1 MFHAILAPTSSS
13 FYHILILTDASKIL
27 YILRDNENSNF
38 SIYLEFRLILKFK
51 VSNKFVP
58 THNTVP
64 IERKTHRNPSK
75 KQSLC
80 PTYLPKFVRFLVP
93 RRGEKGD
100 SKGEEVFCDIPSSV
114 FHTSNGPPKRDRAQ
128 PVRLSTVIP
137 TVTCALVQ
145 DTRSPIVTI
154 PNTRYP
160 STLPVRRYHV
170 SLSLSLS
177 PLRPSSR

>member
-51 VSNKFVP
+51 VSNKFVLI
-58 THNTVP
+58 HNTVP

-80 PTYLPKFVRFLVP
+80 PTKVRSFP
-93 RRGEKGD
+93 RSSSRGKRRFERRGGFLRHTFV
-100 SKGEEVFCDIPSSV
+100 SFSHVQRSSQARSGS
-114 FHTSNGPPKRDRAQ
+114 TCPALNGHSHSHLCPRPR
-128 PVRLSTVIP
+128 
-137 TVTCALVQ
+137 
-145 DTRSPIVTI
+145 
-154 PNTRYP
+154 
-160 STLPVRRYHV
+160 H
-170 SLSLSLS
+170 SLAHCND
-177 PLRPSSR
+177 P